1 MPINLSDAHL
11 KRLRAQSRRKEEL
24 PEPKPAPAPAYRPL
38 VFDTDEEPQPRFPQP
53 APAPALE
60 PEPAPAP
67 APARSSS
74 PEPEVAPF
82 TPTLLE
88 QPKPLEA
95 EDLVPKLPLLL
106 DPSLKAI
113 QEIAMIFDRARLAVA
128 EVLKNAVTTKA
139 ITPDEDKVQYRWR
152 CNNLDMTTSMAARFA
167 LASPAMLGALQ
178 LKNVASPGFF
188 ASLKSWM
195 TGTNKYAKDWC
206 GAPELFLQSLP
217 APAEVAA
224 FAGCAL
230 QELVAFVNESKER
243 VNGEIY
249 SMCVLYDAAH
259 IRPAALH
266 RGNRQ
271 KLYLLFS
278 MNTNL
283 SASADSA
290 ALAIQA
296 RMFTADKDEERALP
310 KPYFE
315 TKEEGLDLVLRYK
328 RESTLNDAVF
338 NNDAFVQLDGNL
350 GVYNFQREALSGV
363 TSEQLAEA
371 IRIAFFNM
379 LEGFV
384 DTMSKQCH
392 AAPLEG
398 DSNSEA
404 RLEVAAVGTCF
415 GATRESESES
425 EESENESESE
435 SEESEYSE
443 DESQNGEED
452 RVVGTGGAAEG
463 VLIDF

>member
-1 MPINLSDAHL
+1 MS
-11 KRLRAQSRRKEEL
+11 
-24 PEPKPAPAPAYRPL
+24 
-38 VFDTDEEPQPRFPQP
+38 
-53 APAPALE
+53 
-60 PEPAPAP
+60 
-67 APARSSS
+67 
-74 PEPEVAPF
+74 VA
-82 TPTLLE
+82 
-88 QPKPLEA
+88 K
-95 EDLVPKLPLLL
+95 
-106 DPSLKAI
+106 
-113 QEIAMIFDRARLAVA
+113 
-128 EVLKNAVTTKA
+128 VLKNAVTTKA
-139 ITPDEDKVQYRWR
+139 ITPDKDKVQYRWR
-152 CNNLDMTTSMAARFA
+152 CNNLDMTTDMAARFA

-195 TGTNKYAKDWC
+195 TGTNEYAKDWC

-230 QELVAFVNESKER
+230 QELVAFVNASEDR
-243 VNGEIY
+243 VAGQIY
-249 SMCVLYDAAH
+249 SMCLLYDAAH

-278 MNTNL
+278 MSTNL

-290 ALAIQA
+290 ALTIQA

-310 KPYFE
+310 EPYFE
-315 TKEEGLDLVLRYK
+315 TKEEGLDDVLRYK

-350 GVYNFQREALSGV
+350 GVYNFTREALSSV

-371 IRIAFFNM
+371 IRIAFSNM

-384 DTMSKQCH
+384 ETMSKQCH
-392 AAPLEG
+392 TPPLKEDG
-398 DSNSEA
+398 DSQA
-404 RLEVAAVGTCF
+404 RLEVAEVGTCY
-415 GATRESESES
+415 GTTRESES
-425 EESENESESE
+425 EESESEGESEG
-435 SEESEYSE
+435 EESEYSE
-443 DESQNGEED
+443 DESQSGEED
-452 RVVGTGGAAEG
+452 RIVDTGGAAEG